1 MQQWSG
7 PLVHD
12 FLQRSAAGKRWSAV
26 EGSHCL
32 VLIKDLMKIGALLCM
47 RIATRFLST
56 VVQLQKNLGSD

>member
-1 MQQWSG
+1 MQQRSG

-32 VLIKDLMKIGALLCM
+32 VIEDLMKIGALLCM
-47 RIATRFLST
+47 RIATRFLCS